1 MTWQSGDES
10 VAHRQRN
17 RKPLHRAWDGRRPLQ
32 ADRRYP
38 DGGYTVTVYADV
50 GSLTHAAVITAFGLR
65 DGKPYVVVQNLS
77 GMELTQ
83 VRFRIRGYDERSRP
97 FPSARATRVRAER
110 RGQRGARRGRKQA
123 AEDTVLYHAADCTGL
138 AALQACVTGWTTTT
152 GFYDANGSA
161 EELQPSPSAG
171 MVAWPL
177 RDDRAAFE

>member
-1 MTWQSGDES
+1 MECGGSDGFSGIS
-10 VAHRQRN
+10 LSGSSA
-17 RKPLHRAWDGRRPLQ
+17 
-32 ADRRYP
+32 

-83 VRFRIRGYDERSRP
+83 VRFRIRGYDETFAAVPVGTGDDGYVLS
-97 FPSARATRVRAER
+97 
-110 RGQRGARRGRKQA
+110 GAVNVALGAGESSA

-152 GFYDANGSA
+152 GFYDANGQLQKNCNLRQSA
-161 EELQPSPSAG
+161 WEW
-171 MVAWPL
+171 VAWPASATTVL
-177 RDDRAAFE
+177 PSK